1 MDRVSDLVAPSDP
14 RGIGGEAWVQRFR
27 LVSGEPRPRGDVV
40 DEMDECSQM
49 RHLGPQSRIDH
60 VGKMR

>member
-1 MDRVSDLVAPSDP
+1 MVASVQRLQLVA
-14 RGIGGEAWVQRFR
+14 GQE
-27 LVSGEPRPRGDVV
+27 RPRGHLV

-49 RHLGPQSRIDH
+49 RHLGPQSRIEH